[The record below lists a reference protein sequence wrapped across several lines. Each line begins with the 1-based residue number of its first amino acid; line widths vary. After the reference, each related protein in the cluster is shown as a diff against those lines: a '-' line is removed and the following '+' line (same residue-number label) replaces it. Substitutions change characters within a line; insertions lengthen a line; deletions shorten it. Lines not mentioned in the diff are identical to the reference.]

1 MSFNI
6 GDNYIDSRDIIARI
20 EELERDEE
28 ALDDDE
34 KDELETLR
42 KAAEEGEQYASDW
55 EYGAQ
60 LIHEDCFVDYCREKL
75 EDCGYPTKDLPWW
88 IEIAWDK
95 TSDNLREDYT
105 EIEIGGR
112 TYLVLRPPISISV
125 PAYN

>member
-42 KAAEEGEQYASDW
+42 KAAEEGEQYARDW
-55 EYGAQ
+55 GDGVT
-60 LIHEDCFVDYCREKL
+60 LIREDYFVDYCRE
-75 EDCGYPTKDLPWW
+75 DCGYLPKDLPWW
-88 IEIAWDK
+88 IAIDWDK
-95 TSDNLREDYT
+95 TADNMRGDYT
-105 EIEIGGR
+105 EIEVGGY
-112 TYLVLRPPISISV
+112 TYLVR
-125 PAYN
+125 